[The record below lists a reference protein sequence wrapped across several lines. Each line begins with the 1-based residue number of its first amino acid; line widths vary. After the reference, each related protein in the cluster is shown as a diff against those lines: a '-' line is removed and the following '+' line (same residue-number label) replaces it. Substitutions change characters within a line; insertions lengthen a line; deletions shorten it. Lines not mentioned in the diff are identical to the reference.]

1 MTEKKDVP
9 YIVYED
15 TATRLERTIERLW
28 ILAIIL
34 VALLIGTNGA
44 WLYYEHQFEDTVIT
58 QEVKQDSGD
67 GGMNTY
73 SGNVIGGDYNGTTDD
88 SDNNSETN

>member
-44 WLYYEHQFEDTVIT
+44 WLYYEHQFEDTIIT
-58 QEVKQDSGD
+58 QDVDTGNGD
-67 GGMNTY
+67 A
-73 SGNVIGGDYNGTTDD
+73 NVTGVGDIYNGQSTTD
-88 SDNNSETN
+88 NQNENP

>member
-58 QEVKQDSGD
+58 QDVDTGNGD
-67 GGMNTY
+67 A
-73 SGNVIGGDYNGTTDD
+73 NVTGVGDIYNGQSTTD
-88 SDNNSETN
+88 NQNENP

>member
-44 WLYYEHQFEDTVIT
+44 WLYYEHQFEDITTTIQQDVETV
-58 QEVKQDSGD
+58 
-67 GGMNTY
+67 
-73 SGNVIGGDYNGTTDD
+73 SGNAIINDGVHYNGE
-88 SDNNSETN
+88 SETDNHNKETN

>member
-9 YIVYED
+9 YLVYED

-58 QEVKQDSGD
+58 QDVDTGNGD
-67 GGMNTY
+67 A
-73 SGNVIGGDYNGTTDD
+73 NVTGVGDIINGQSTTD
-88 SDNNSETN
+88 NQNENP

>member
-9 YIVYED
+9 YLVYED

-58 QEVKQDSGD
+58 QDVDTGNGD
-67 GGMNTY
+67 A
-73 SGNVIGGDYNGTTDD
+73 NVTGVGDIYNGQSTTD
-88 SDNNSETN
+88 NQNENP

>member
-44 WLYYEHQFEDTVIT
+44 WLYYEHQFEDTIIT
-58 QEVKQDSGD
+58 QDVDTGNGD
-67 GGMNTY
+67 A
-73 SGNVIGGDYNGTTDD
+73 NVTGVGDIYNGQNTTD
-88 SDNNSETN
+88 NQNENP

>member
-58 QEVKQDSGD
+58 QDVDTGNGD
-67 GGMNTY
+67 A
-73 SGNVIGGDYNGTTDD
+73 NVTGVGDIINGQSTTD
-88 SDNNSETN
+88 NQNENP